1 MTTEGEKKKGEDN
14 KWDGEKK
21 KGKSQ
26 LFNSHN
32 GVTRSVEG
40 VQHRSVL

>member
-21 KGKSQ
+21 REKVSC
-26 LFNSHN
+26 LTLTTVSH
-32 GVTRSVEG
+32 GV
-40 VQHRSVL
+40 